1 MGASLLVLKNKSDIA
16 GCMSGDELREVRA
29 RVPILPC
36 NMFVVMA
43 DTRSQALRLDDIK
56 THQWHIM
63 ECSAMSGL
71 NVQEGLDWVVQDGKN
86 RLFLY

>member
-1 MGASLLVLKNKSDIA
+1 MGASLLVLKNKSDIS
-16 GCMSGDELREVRA
+16 GCMNGDELREVWARA
-29 RVPILPC
+29 PILPC
-36 NMFVVMA
+36 NMFIVMA